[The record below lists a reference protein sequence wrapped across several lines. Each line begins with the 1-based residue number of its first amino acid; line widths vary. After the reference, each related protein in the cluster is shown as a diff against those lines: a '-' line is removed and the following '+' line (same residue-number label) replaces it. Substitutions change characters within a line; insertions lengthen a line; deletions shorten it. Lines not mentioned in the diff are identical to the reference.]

1 MVAYLNVT
9 SAMASILILA
19 GCATGGSAAV
29 ARNPNTNPNPACLT
43 QTGSRIA
50 ANGKDCSLVG
60 QSYTGEDITRTG
72 TTQVGDALRLLD
84 PIVTV
89 NH

>member
-1 MVAYLNVT
+1 MVAYFNVA
-9 SAMASILILA
+9 SAMASMLILA
-19 GCATGGSAAV
+19 GCATGTGGSPAV
-29 ARNPNTNPNPACLT
+29 AHNSACLT

-50 ANGKDCSLVG
+50 ANGKDCSMIG
-60 QSYTGEDITRTG
+60 QSYTGEDISRTG
-72 TTQVGDALRLLD
+72 TTQAGDALRLLD